1 MLDGVSLDQLRSFI
15 AAVDVGSFSAAGR
28 RLGRAQSVVSQAI
41 ATLETQLGVALFQRT
56 GRYPRLTPGGTALLA
71 TARQVVR
78 GADALKAQARS
89 LAEGLEPELS
99 VSVDVMFPQD
109 VLTNAVRAFAERFA
123 DTPLRLFAEALR
135 AVAQPLLDRR
145 CSVGVM
151 SDLPIAPALLER
163 QHLLG
168 VTMVPVAASSFPL
181 AGLERPAPA
190 EMVAGQLQLVL
201 SDRSDLTQGSEFGVL
216 ATRTWRLADL
226 GAKQAF
232 LRAGLGWGFMPLPMV
247 AEDLARGALVQL
259 ELEGMAPGQMVLAM
273 YAVFR
278 PDAPPGAGGALADP
292 AIAGQRAAG
301 RPVYGRLSARS
312 GVRRQGALHEDHVL
326 AVLPARSPRGANRVG
341 CRAAPRPGCR
351 AIARARRPL
360 AHRPRPGGPARWRGP
375 GRGSRA
381 ERTSRRAR
389 G

>member
-15 AAVDVGSFSAAGR
+15 AAVDAGSFSAAGR

-41 ATLETQLGVALFQRT
+41 GTLETQLGVALFQRT
-56 GRYPRLTPGGTALLA
+56 GRYPRLTPGGIALLT

-109 VLTNAVRAFAERFA
+109 VLTNAVRAFAERFP
-123 DTPLRLFAEALR
+123 DTPLRLFVEALG

-145 CSVGVM
+145 CSVGIM
-151 SDLPIAPALLER
+151 NNLPIAPALLER

-168 VTMVPVAASSFPL
+168 VKMVPVAAPSFPL
-181 AGLERPAPA
+181 AGLGRPAPV
-190 EMVAGQLQLVL
+190 ELVASQLQLVL
-201 SDRSDLTQGSEFGVL
+201 SDRSDLTQGLEFGVF

-232 LRAGLGWGFMPLPMV
+232 LRAGLGWGFMPLQMV

-259 ELEGMAPGQMVLAM
+259 ELEGVAPPHMVLAM

-278 PDAPPGAGGALADP
+278 SDAPPGP
-292 AIAGQRAAG
+292 AG
-301 RPVYGRLSARS
+301 RWLIEQL
-312 GVRRQGALHEDHVL
+312 QG
-326 AVLPARSPRGANRVG
+326 N
-341 CRAAPRPGCR
+341 AP
-351 AIARARRPL
+351 
-360 AHRPRPGGPARWRGP
+360 PGGRSMA
-375 GRGSRA
+375 
-381 ERTSRRAR
+381 TD
-389 G
+389 